1 MIKAE
6 LTNLHLK
13 LGIAKKK
20 DPKPRV
26 TRPIKPKPKKIPL
39 EPLIRGRAP
48 VDLMGDLTRAGIIK
62 LLPPARMGDFLGD
75 ESLLRAKF
83 EAPDPE
89 LEKKKALKLAQAAKD
104 KKSKDKKSQ
113 PEEEEEKVFQPDP
126 SMAQLRRACTECIV
140 LPFSTGVKCACQET
154 EEEKAQKLKLLDA
167 EQPVTAGSMKCDMAL
182 RTYLFYG
189 PQGSGKSLMVRAIAT
204 ETRALVLDI
213 SGYAV
218 ADRFPDK
225 KRFQQML
232 VTTFRVALKYQPA
245 IILIDGIEQYFP
257 GKPKKKA
264 NQKKSG
270 IPPPVIGRCSK
281 YKKDLI
287 AQIKIHL
294 DHWDKV
300 AIIATTN
307 LPQYCD
313 LKELKKLFSKKF
325 YFPYPD
331 NTNSGLIFKS
341 LVEKNGVK
349 LNEAFSTSLFTHMS
363 EGLTPGSMESAIK
376 NVLTKRRKADIDLR
390 PLTVRDFIVPL
401 SETYMCSAEEYQIFR
416 EFTES
421 VTGLQDRREEIINSK
436 LDPKKKGGK
445 K

>member
-20 DPKPRV
+20 ETKPRP
-26 TRPIKPKPKKIPL
+26 TRPNKPKPKKIPL

-62 LLPPARMGDFLGD
+62 LLPPAKMSDFLGD
-75 ESLLRAKF
+75 ESLLRSKF
-83 EAPDPE
+83 EAIDPE
-89 LEKKKALKLAQAAKD
+89 LERKKALKLAQAAKD
-104 KKSKDKKSQ
+104 KKSKDKKNQ
-113 PEEEEEKVFQPDP
+113 PEEEEEKVYQPDP
-126 SMAQLRRACTECIV
+126 SMAQLRRACTEHIV
-140 LPFSTGVKCACQET
+140 LPFSTGVKCACQES
-154 EEEKAQKLKLLDA
+154 EEEKAMKLKLLD
-167 EQPVTAGSMKCDMAL
+167 EEKPVTAGGMKCDMAL
-182 RTYLFYG
+182 RTFLFYG
-189 PQGSGKSLMVRAIAT
+189 PQGSGKSLMVRAIAS
-204 ETRALVLDI
+204 ETRSLVLDL
-213 SGYAV
+213 SGYVV

-225 KRFQQML
+225 KNFQKIL
-232 VTTFRVALKYQPA
+232 VTAFRVAKKYQPA
-245 IILIDGIEQYFP
+245 IILIDGIEQYLP
-257 GKPKKKA
+257 GKPKKKG

-281 YKKDLI
+281 FKKDLI
-287 AQIKIHL
+287 SQIKLHL

-300 AIIATTN
+300 AVIATTN

-313 LKELKKLFSKKF
+313 LKELKKLFAKKF

-349 LNEAFSTSLFTHMS
+349 LNEAFSSSLFTHMS
-363 EGLTPGSMESAIK
+363 EGLTPGSMEIAIK
-376 NVLTKRRKADIDLR
+376 NVLSRRRKADIDLR

-401 SETYMCSAEEYQIFR
+401 SETYICTAEEYQIFR
-416 EFTES
+416 DFTEA
-421 VTGLQDRREEIINSK
+421 VTGLQERRDEIINSK
-436 LDPKKKGGK
+436 LDPKKKGK